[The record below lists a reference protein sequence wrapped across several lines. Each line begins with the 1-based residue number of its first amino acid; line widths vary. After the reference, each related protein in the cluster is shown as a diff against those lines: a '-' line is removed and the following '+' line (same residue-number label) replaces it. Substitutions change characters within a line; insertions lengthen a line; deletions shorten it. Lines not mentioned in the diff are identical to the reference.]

1 MVLILFEGVLD
12 LIAGQQRKEHRGVCG
27 LTLSLIL
34 LLAAGLTLPVPAVIA
49 IPENV
54 LSRETLNAFGQM
66 KTSQR
71 ILGEFLRF
79 LAMRESSIA
88 LSEKQSALETARFVR
103 DISDPQI
110 LLDIALAAQMKMSIY
125 SCMPASDMALWK
137 GLYRNCTQRKSVQS
151 NSRCQFLLTKFR
163 CPMPR
168 SASPFSMRRSDILSR
183 QLQAL
188 KFMDSY
194 LEQAIALERKY
205 AKNKDVWY
213 SVVVPRFDT
222 LADID
227 VLADLATGAYCKWNN
242 FGNYQGQNNLFEFFG
257 ACVHKVTAHPRNQA
271 LDVIGFLRCLS
282 SGGAATSELLDGLE
296 AKVLGLTMSEY
307 DKQRAAR
314 HSR

>member
-1 MVLILFEGVLD
+1 MD
-12 LIAGQQRKEHRGVCG
+12 LIVRKQRREHRVAGG
-27 LTLSLIL
+27 LALSIIL
-34 LLAAGLTLPVPAVIA
+34 LLAAGLTLSVPAVIA
-49 IPENV
+49 APENV

-71 ILGEFLRF
+71 IVGEFLRF
-79 LAMRESSIA
+79 LAVRESFIP
-88 LSEKQSALETARFVR
+88 LSEKQSTLETARFVS
-103 DISDPQI
+103 DISDPEI

-137 GLYRNCTQRKSVQS
+137 GLYRNCTLRKSVQS
-151 NSRCQFLLTKFR
+151 NSRCQYLLARFK

-183 QLQAL
+183 QVLAL
-188 KFMDSY
+188 KFMDTY
-194 LEQAIALERKY
+194 LEQSFALELKY

-213 SVVVPRFDT
+213 SVVVPQFDT

-227 VLADLATGAYCKWNN
+227 VLTDLATGAYCKWNN
-242 FGNYQGQNNLFEFFG
+242 FGVYQGKNNLHKFFG
-257 ACVHKVTAHPRNQA
+257 ACVDKVTAHPRNQA

-282 SGGAATSELLDGLE
+282 SGGAATSELLDDLE

-307 DKQRAAR
+307 DKRRAAR
-314 HSR
+314 HSH